1 MNTDDQGEQKRPLT
15 KGDATARWSGFS
27 PRQRRTGV
35 PLEYQESEMA
45 KQPLLR
51 NLNVDRKM
59 KPYVE
64 RMRLRL
70 KDHRT
75 SDSQVKML
83 MENSRNDMK
92 KILLKKKIPE
102 QAAERAIGK
111 AISIALD
118 YQLEP
123 LRRERCFSDKKA
135 AERDRKHLIKRL
147 DDLMYALSK
156 LPPFGK
162 RALDKIT
169 AEQDWRHFDTE
180 VFTELIHA
188 LMQALSKFQFSSAS
202 HARAA
207 MNEARLPGSKH
218 PRVMAIDRT
227 ARPAILDLWDTI
239 PATTRVQVEAHL
251 RRLSRGKSALQF
263 LRHLKTGLAKF
274 NPRSKKGRSP
284 ATMRV
289 FAHRIA
295 GIWIGLGLRVGRA
308 ATEYDSVFQRF
319 CRHALAAVGEHSGVS
334 RRQVRNLQNKIAN
347 SVGYDFPNRNRHTPH
362 TPD

>member
-15 KGDATARWSGFS
+15 KGNATARWSGFFG
-27 PRQRRTGV
+27 RTGV

-70 KDHRT
+70 KDHQT
-75 SDSQVKML
+75 GDSQVKML
-83 MENSRNDMK
+83 MENSNEMK

-102 QAAERAIGK
+102 RAAERAIGE

-118 YQLEP
+118 YRLEQ
-123 LRRERCFSDKKA
+123 LRRERYLSDKKA

-147 DDLMYALSK
+147 DDLIYAVSK
-156 LPPFGK
+156 LPRLAK
-162 RALDKIT
+162 CELDKIT
-169 AEQDWRHFDTE
+169 AEQDWQDFDTE
-180 VFTELIHA
+180 MFTELIHA

-202 HARAA
+202 DARAA

-263 LRHLKTGLAKF
+263 LRHLKTGLVKF
-274 NPRSKKGRSP
+274 NPRSKKGRLP
-284 ATMRV
+284 AITRV
-289 FAHRIA
+289 FAHQIA

-308 ATEYDSVFQRF
+308 ATDYDSVFQRF
-319 CRHALAAVGEHSGVS
+319 CRHTLAAVGEHSGVS

>member
-15 KGDATARWSGFS
+15 KGNATARWSGFFG
-27 PRQRRTGV
+27 RTGV

-70 KDHRT
+70 KDHQT
-75 SDSQVKML
+75 GDSQVKML
-83 MENSRNDMK
+83 MENSNEMK

-102 QAAERAIGK
+102 QAAERAIGE

-118 YQLEP
+118 YRLEQ
-123 LRRERCFSDKKA
+123 LRRERYLSDKKA

-147 DDLMYALSK
+147 DDLIYAVSK
-156 LPPFGK
+156 LPRLAK
-162 RALDKIT
+162 CELDKIT
-169 AEQDWRHFDTE
+169 AEQDWQDFDTE
-180 VFTELIHA
+180 MFTELIHA

-202 HARAA
+202 DARAA

-263 LRHLKTGLAKF
+263 LRHLKTGLVKF
-274 NPRSKKGRSP
+274 NPRSKKGRLP
-284 ATMRV
+284 AITRV
-289 FAHRIA
+289 FAHQIA

-308 ATEYDSVFQRF
+308 ATDYDSVFQRF
-319 CRHALAAVGEHSGVS
+319 CRHTLAAVGEHSGVS